1 MKLWDHYDH
10 NIIFMILSI
19 IFVLYLF
26 FKESKELKDDQKH
39 SEEFR
44 KSLIKD
50 IENMHEIM

>member
-1 MKLWDHYDH
+1 MKLWDHYEH